1 MSLCFGNKW
10 IKSDLVMN
18 DKEIPG
24 YTYRAGAVAKSP
36 VSRED
41 FDLLKKTVI
50 FTEED
55 EKYLRLAGEIL
66 ADQVEGIL
74 DLWYGFVGSHPHLVR
89 YFSGQQGEPNGDYL
103 VAVRKRFSQ
112 WILDTCNRSYDPM
125 IKAG

>member
-1 MSLCFGNKW
+1 
-10 IKSDLVMN
+10 MN